1 MAELSRSRYRN
12 KRLHEDIF
20 LCIVRDVTSRKEEQ
34 IIFHQMEDRYR
45 LIVETATEGICT
57 MDESNLITYVNTRLA
72 DMVGYSEEEMVGK
85 TMEPFLYEE
94 DIPHHRELMSL
105 RLKGN
110 AEPLERR
117 LKRKDGATL
126 WVNVSP
132 KPVLDDK
139 GIYRGQF
146 AMFTDI
152 TNEKRNDDIQ
162 NARLRI
168 LQFVDDHSLDELLR
182 ETLDNLGELTGSP
195 IGFFHFLSPDQATFT
210 RRAWSSQVLHYIENY
225 KGDSK
230 HQPFDQMGIW
240 KDCIQGPQG
249 CDHK

>member
-1 MAELSRSRYRN
+1 
-12 KRLHEDIF
+12 
-20 LCIVRDVTSRKEEQ
+20 
-34 IIFHQMEDRYR
+34 
-45 LIVETATEGICT
+45 
-57 MDESNLITYVNTRLA
+57 
-72 DMVGYSEEEMVGK
+72 MVGYSEEEMVGK

-94 DIPHHRELMSL
+94 DIPHYRELMTL

-117 LKRKDGATL
+117 LKRKDGSTL

-132 KPVLDDK
+132 KPVLDEQ

-152 TNEKRNDDIQ
+152 TKEKRNDDIQ
-162 NARLRI
+162 KARLRI

-182 ETLDNLGELTGSP
+182 ETLDNLGELTDSP
-195 IGFFHFLSPDQATFT
+195 IGFFHFLAPDQATFT
-210 RRAWSSQVLHYIENY
+210 RRAWSSQALRNIENY
-225 KGDSK
+225 KGDSR

-240 KDCIQGPQG
+240 KDCIH
-249 CDHK
+249 DRKVVIVNDLDSLARYE